1 MFFHKQKVQAIPQIQ
16 RDFVLLQLF
25 KTVLRVKTY
34 VLNKKQHLKK
44 IEWQQ
49 SDKIKYRNLLR
60 ES

>member
-1 MFFHKQKVQAIPQIQ
+1 MFSHKQKVQAIPQIQ

-34 VLNKKQHLKK
+34 DLNKKQHLKK
-44 IEWQQ
+44 TEWQQ